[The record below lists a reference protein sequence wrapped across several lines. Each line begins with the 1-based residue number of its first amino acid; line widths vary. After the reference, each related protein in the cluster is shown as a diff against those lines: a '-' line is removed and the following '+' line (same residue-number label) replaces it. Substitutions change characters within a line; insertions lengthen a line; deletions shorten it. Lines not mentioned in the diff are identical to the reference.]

1 MDIAL
6 CNPPFGAKTLENR
19 KYILKNYD
27 LGYQWVQQ
35 DGKWI
40 KTETILDNQ
49 QIGILFIERC
59 FKLLVEGGRMGIILP
74 EGYLCTASYGYVRE
88 WIISK
93 FKIIGLV
100 ELPRRIFLKSDA
112 DLRSNIL
119 FAIKENVQGA
129 NYPVHAELV
138 RKVGYKLG
146 KGFFPIFLR
155 DNESGLEKRDEKN
168 NPIID
173 TDFERVKNNFTA
185 FLKMVNDTRIE
196 NWTGAYVNDIKNHS
210 LLDMKPRRLTYR
222 ALVNINTIIK
232 SKYKKLHEIADVITD
247 FTDFQSIM
255 NTDDTMYLIEGQDIR
270 AVEGYVVL
278 KDKEMR
284 WQIENRKTSRG
295 YKVNYKDIVVG
306 LVRPERRNIGLYLN
320 SEPNV
325 FASPDG
331 VALIRQKESLK
342 NEYPIEWVFQTL
354 RTEKCRLQFWTESGG
369 TSYGKLSID
378 QIKNVLIPI
387 PSDEEMKSIKKTV
400 DSWSE
405 TIASATRLFNNIW
418 ETSDKVAILNSP
430 IIGLETT
437 EIPISD
443 DGDDDF
449 S

>member
-196 NWTGAYVNDIKNHS
+196 NWTGAYKGATGSQCNQGACQYPVASGH
-210 LLDMKPRRLTYR
+210 
-222 ALVNINTIIK
+222 
-232 SKYKKLHEIADVITD
+232 
-247 FTDFQSIM
+247 
-255 NTDDTMYLIEGQDIR
+255 DDPCQQHDGEWEQ
-270 AVEGYVVL
+270 
-278 KDKEMR
+278 EMR
-284 WQIENRKTSRG
+284 LERAKPEADTRHEWPRG
-295 YKVNYKDIVVG
+295 MQT
-306 LVRPERRNIGLYLN
+306 
-320 SEPNV
+320 
-325 FASPDG
+325 
-331 VALIRQKESLK
+331 QK
-342 NEYPIEWVFQTL
+342 
-354 RTEKCRLQFWTESGG
+354 
-369 TSYGKLSID
+369 
-378 QIKNVLIPI
+378 
-387 PSDEEMKSIKKTV
+387 
-400 DSWSE
+400 
-405 TIASATRLFNNIW
+405 
-418 ETSDKVAILNSP
+418 
-430 IIGLETT
+430 
-437 EIPISD
+437 
-443 DGDDDF
+443 
-449 S
+449 